1 MIRFLGGRLL
11 HAAGIVFLVAT
22 ITFVLLQLA
31 PGDPLTP
38 VGESAFVP
46 RSVVEQQRRNFGLDR
61 PISEQYL
68 RYLAN
73 LARGDLGYSFRE
85 HRPAWHAIRDRLA
98 NTLFLAVAGLTVAF
112 GVGMLAGVAQGA
124 RPGSRRDDVL
134 SFLSLALYSTPVF
147 WLGVMLLLV
156 FAEALGWL
164 PATGAVD
171 PAVHAQLP
179 FLGRVWDRLT
189 HLILPGLTLGLAG
202 AAVIARYQRAAML
215 EAIGQDFIRSARARG
230 LGDRAV
236 LLRHA
241 LRNALLPIV
250 TLFGL
255 AFPLLLSGAV
265 LVETVFAWPGM
276 GKLTVDAIQARDYAV
291 VTGAT
296 ILAATLVVTG
306 NLLADLLYWA
316 LDPRTRE
323 PVA

>member
-11 HAAGIVFLVAT
+11 HAVGIVFLVAT

-38 VGESAFVP
+38 LGESSFVP
-46 RSVVEQQRRNFGLDR
+46 RSVIEQQRRNFGLDR

-73 LARGDLGYSFRE
+73 LAQGDLGYSFRE
-85 HRPAWHAIRDRLA
+85 HRPAWHAIRDRLGH
-98 NTLFLAVAGLTVAF
+98 TLLLAVAGLAIAF

-134 SFLSLALYSTPVF
+134 SFLSLALYSTPVV

-179 FLGRVWDRLT
+179 FFGRVWDRLT

-230 LGDRAV
+230 LSDRAV

-276 GKLTVDAIQARDYAV
+276 GKLTVDAIQARDHAV

-323 PVA
+323 PAA

>member
-291 VTGAT
+291 VTGAA

>member
-11 HAAGIVFLVAT
+11 HAIGIVFLVAT
-22 ITFVLLQLA
+22 FTFVLLQLA

-38 VGESAFVP
+38 VGESSFVP
-46 RSVVEQQRRNFGLDR
+46 RSVVEQQRRTFGLDR
-61 PISEQYL
+61 PIPEQYA
-68 RYLAN
+68 RYLAS
-73 LARGDLGYSFRE
+73 LARGDLGYSVRE
-85 HRPAWHAIRDRLA
+85 HRPAWHAIRDRLG
-98 NTLFLAVAGLTVAF
+98 NTVLLAVAGLAIAF
-112 GVGMLAGVAQGA
+112 GVGMLTGVAQGA

-134 SFLSLALYSTPVF
+134 SLVSLTLYSTPVF

-156 FAEALGWL
+156 FAEALHWL

-171 PAVHAQLP
+171 PGVHAQLP

-189 HLILPGLTLGLAG
+189 HLALPALTLGLAG
-202 AAVIARYQRAAML
+202 AAVIARYQRAAMVD
-215 EAIGQDFIRSARARG
+215 AIGQDFIRSARARG
-230 LGDRAV
+230 LTERVV

-255 AFPLLLSGAV
+255 AFPLMLSGAV

-296 ILAATLVVTG
+296 ILAATLVVAG
-306 NLLADLLYWA
+306 NLLADLLYRA

-323 PVA
+323 PVP